1 MNYSRVLI
9 LDFGSQ
15 VTKLIARKIRELNI
29 YCEILPYK
37 TNIKNI
43 KQISPDC
50 IILSGSPASVHDKK
64 PPKPDLNIFDLDL
77 PILGICYGAQFLSK
91 ILGGKV
97 AKSKTREFGPSKLKK
112 ISNSK
117 LLKNIKNNE
126 ISWMSHG
133 DTIVK

>member
-50 IILSGSPASVHDKK
+50 IILSGSPASVHDKNLLLR
-64 PPKPDLNIFDLDL
+64 DAIGQ
-77 PILGICYGAQFLSK
+77 I
-91 ILGGKV
+91 
-97 AKSKTREFGPSKLKK
+97 PS
-112 ISNSK
+112 
-117 LLKNIKNNE
+117 NE
-126 ISWMSHG
+126 IDSLYFLQQYIDKWIRKQLMIYNAEINLT
-133 DTIVK
+133 DEMKNYDKQIEEYEKQ

>member
-43 KQISPDC
+43 KQPWSDTGVDLTIVA
-50 IILSGSPASVHDKK
+50 ITATGVYQ
-64 PPKPDLNIFDLDL
+64 PPE
-77 PILGICYGAQFLSK
+77 
-91 ILGGKV
+91 
-97 AKSKTREFGPSKLKK
+97 T
-112 ISNSK
+112 SNS
-117 LLKNIKNNE
+117 NICVNN
-126 ISWMSHG
+126 INF
-133 DTIVK
+133 K

>member
-50 IILSGSPASVHDKK
+50 IILSGSPASVHYKK

-97 AKSKTREFGPSKLKK
+97 GK
-112 ISNSK
+112 
-117 LLKNIKNNE
+117 
-126 ISWMSHG
+126 
-133 DTIVK
+133 